1 MIKGDYAKDLIYAAQ
16 TIPLSTRSTFSRTT
30 SFKFG
35 KKKRLKMAQ
44 RILNGKLLTFRGNH
58 RTCFERILSN
68 SRTGNYRDNEGDK

>member
-16 TIPLSTRSTFSRTT
+16 TIPLSTRSTFTRTT

-44 RILNGKLLTFRGNH
+44 RILNGKVLTFRGNH
-58 RTCFERILSN
+58 RACFERLLSN
-68 SRTGNYRDNEGDK
+68 SRTGSYRDNEGDK

>member
-1 MIKGDYAKDLIYAAQ
+1 MIKGDYAKDLIYAEQ
-16 TIPLSTRSTFSRTT
+16 TIPLSTRSTFTRTT

-44 RILNGKLLTFRGNH
+44 RILNGKVLTFRGNH
-58 RTCFERILSN
+58 RACFERLLSN